1 MGTFN
6 LQNSN
11 YGFFMNFKNCTFSF
25 NAAQF
30 GGVLAVVANAKTP
43 LIVNISNTIF
53 LSNNASKENTYLGL
67 DYSQGGVFTGI
78 NNENTSIYISNS
90 FVLSSYARKGN

>member
-25 NAAQF
+25 NLAQF
-30 GGVLAVVANAKTP
+30 GGVLAMVANAKTP

-53 LSNNASKENTYLGL
+53 LSNSATKGNTYLG

-78 NNENTSIYISNS
+78 NNENTTIYISNS
-90 FVLSSYARKGN
+90 FILSTYSRKGN